1 VKLLEKAANPVWE
14 LAGALTQ
21 KIPAGVPNLNI
32 YPVQEEVLPGQW
44 PPYHRPKGHWRCLYQ
59 WESWGCLAFKGGE
72 SHSPHFDG
80 MLDIMERNQMT
91 FRYGLDEQPQAVRL
105 SVLERFLFVE
115 NKFPGALRLQE
126 ALDEAH
132 LAADFQLAHLE
143 RYGELARVPLPLVVH
158 QLPDSLGLELA
169 EKLCRRLPE
178 RHHVRVHSLLPM
190 GVLVYWYPTLPERVS
205 HLRLPE
211 GPRMEL
217 LGQLLEPRQVVE
229 GWVELLVRSL
239 LLGWVPCDPCSSL
252 QGMCLEA
259 QNLTLDGGMVD
270 LDSLRRLESLPH
282 PRPAIE
288 RCFEIL
294 AASIALLLTGKTGP
308 GSVGPLRQH
317 VLQLCRES
325 DYEILGTMSREDFYS
340 ATLGALIR

>member
-1 VKLLEKAANPVWE
+1 MKPLLKPANPVWKLAAE
-14 LAGALTQ
+14 LAQ
-21 KIPAGVPNLNI
+21 KIPAQLPDLNT

-59 WESWGCLAFKGGE
+59 WESWGCLATKGGE
-72 SHSPHFDG
+72 SHSPYFET
-80 MLDIMERNQMT
+80 MLDIMERQWMR
-91 FRYGLDEQPQAVRL
+91 FRYGFDEQPQTVRL
-105 SVLERFLFVE
+105 SVLERFLVLE

-126 ALDEAH
+126 ALEEAN

-158 QLPDSLGLELA
+158 QIPDDVAADLA
-169 EKLCRRLPE
+169 ERLCRRVPQ
-178 RHHVRVHSLLPM
+178 RQHSRVQALLPL

-211 GPRMEL
+211 GPWLEQLAALLDPKQLVESWAEL
-217 LGQLLEPRQVVE
+217 LTRC
-229 GWVELLVRSL
+229 L

-270 LDSLRRLESLPH
+270 LDSLRRLESFRD
-282 PRPAIE
+282 PRPAVE
-288 RCFEIL
+288 RCFQIL
-294 AASIALLLTGKTGP
+294 AASICHLLTGKPGP
-308 GSVGPLRQH
+308 GLVGPLRQQ
-317 VLQLCRES
+317 VL
-325 DYEILGTMSREDFYS
+325 SRCHQSEYQVLRQMAGEDAYT
-340 ATLGALIR
+340 ATLHYLT